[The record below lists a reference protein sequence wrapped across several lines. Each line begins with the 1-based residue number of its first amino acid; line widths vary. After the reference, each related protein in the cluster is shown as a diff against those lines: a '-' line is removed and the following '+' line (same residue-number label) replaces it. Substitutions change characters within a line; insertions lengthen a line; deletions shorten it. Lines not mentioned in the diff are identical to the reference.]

1 MLSDKIFFSFYISP
15 NVWSKCL
22 KKSIAETVYKTI
34 PDEISLGE
42 DVAVTY
48 PALLEAESV
57 SILNYTGYM
66 YRQNLSSM
74 THTYDK
80 NLYPKIRNLILYL
93 KSVENR
99 TGWQAGNQINE
110 YAVFLL
116 ILAKNNEFKY
126 NKSDTYRTKKN
137 NMKRYLNNLIFKE
150 ALQSTMLSSMRYRFI
165 LFCFRNRFLLP
176 IYLYESIIKVREQNA

>member
-1 MLSDKIFFSFYISP
+1 M
-15 NVWSKCL
+15 

-57 SILNYTGYM
+57 SIINYTGYM

-99 TGWQAGNQINE
+99 MGWQAGNQINE

-126 NKSDTYRTKKN
+126 NLNEKYNVKRK
-137 NMKRYLNNLIFKE
+137 NMKKYLSDSLFADALKKVRLKGIRNN
-150 ALQSTMLSSMRYRFI
+150 FI
-165 LFCFRNRFLLP
+165 LFCFKHRLTLP
-176 IYLYESIIKVREQNA
+176 IDIYEQFAKRRLKSE